1 MSVCIYT
8 SGQLVFLLEPKMVN
22 MPDLSDSE
30 QISEQRKVI
39 KFWIDY
45 CHNLEEKIA
54 SLEAKLEI
62 ATGEK

>member
-1 MSVCIYT
+1 
-8 SGQLVFLLEPKMVN
+8 MVN

-45 CHNLEEKIA
+45 CHDLEEKIVL
-54 SLEAKLEI
+54 LEARLKTI
-62 ATGEK
+62 AESNE